1 MLCRTCILCRYQMS
15 DLRLC
20 HTNFYALLSNSL
32 HYFTKTPILFHHR
45 QIKIENQNCYQ
56 TKTLEVEK
64 LPLKFDSKI
73 DLEKTKR
80 QTLLNSLLLPC
91 WHFLK
96 EKTLINFTRIQ
107 TTVPVL
113 FIEREIVTN
122 LVSSIIGTSMFLL
135 NNFNHHIYQSN
146 LQVLFMVKYFTH
158 QIYQYFLWLK
168 IYQYFFIV
176 ELMVTR

>member
-1 MLCRTCILCRYQMS
+1 MS

-20 HTNFYALLSNSL
+20 HTNFHALLSNSL

-91 WHFLK
+91 WHFAMLAFFERK
-96 EKTLINFTRIQ
+96 DINQSYTHLDNCTRI
-107 TTVPVL
+107 V
-113 FIEREIVTN
+113 
-122 LVSSIIGTSMFLL
+122 
-135 NNFNHHIYQSN
+135 H
-146 LQVLFMVKYFTH
+146 
-158 QIYQYFLWLK
+158 
-168 IYQYFFIV
+168 
-176 ELMVTR
+176 